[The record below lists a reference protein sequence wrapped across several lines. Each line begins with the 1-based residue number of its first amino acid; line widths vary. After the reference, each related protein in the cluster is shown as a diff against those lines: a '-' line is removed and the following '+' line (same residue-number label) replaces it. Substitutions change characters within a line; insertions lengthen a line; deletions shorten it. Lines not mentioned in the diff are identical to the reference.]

1 MEVGIAGI
9 GLVAP
14 GLPSW
19 EGARA
24 VLSGQDAYEPAP
36 LERFVPEVL
45 PANERRRTTPPIKLA
60 LQVAGEAVGRV
71 ALAASDMP
79 SVFAS
84 SDGDMVVVDR
94 ICSAL
99 AQPERPVSPTD
110 FHNSVHNAPAGYWS
124 IAAEATEPSTSISA
138 REDTFGAGL
147 VEAATQ
153 VQAGGRPVL
162 LVAYDHPAPGV
173 LEALPPVQIPF
184 GVSLVLT
191 PDAGQDRLR
200 LSLGA
205 TEEPTRMGTEPLETL
220 RRSSPA
226 ARSLPLLAGMAAGAA
241 VDVRLRHP
249 GPGRLAVEYR
259 P

>member
-1 MEVGIAGI
+1 MRPGIAGI

-19 EGARA
+19 EAARE
-24 VLSGQDAYEPAP
+24 VLAGRQEYAPAP
-36 LERFVPEVL
+36 LERFVPGVL

-60 LQVAGEAVGRV
+60 LQVAEEAVGGV
-71 ALAASDMP
+71 TPEAAELA

-84 SDGDMVVVDR
+84 SDGDLVVVDR

-99 AQPERPVSPTD
+99 AQPDRPVSPTD
-110 FHNSVHNAPAGYWS
+110 FHNSVHNAPAGYWG
-124 IAAEATEPSTSISA
+124 IAAGATEPSTSISA
-138 REDTFGAGL
+138 REDTFAAGL
-147 VEAATQ
+147 LEAATQ
-153 VQAGGRPVL
+153 VMASGAPVL
-162 LVAYDHPAPGV
+162 LVAYDHPAPGP
-173 LEALPPVQIPF
+173 LAERPPVRAPF

-191 PDAGQDRLR
+191 PDTGAARLR
-200 LSLGA
+200 LVPGA
-205 TEEPTRMGTEPLETL
+205 TDEVTPMEEASLEAL

-226 ARSLPLLAGMAAGAA
+226 ARSLPLLAGVAAGTA

-249 GPGRLAVEYR
+249 GPGRLQVEYR